1 MIATDDNGSRDFAAR
16 YQIVDGQAGILVESA
31 RRRRSLK
38 RGGGAQHM
46 ELQESRVFQ
55 PLPSDEMLAVDE
67 ALDLLAAKDPT
78 AADLV
83 KLKYFVGM
91 TMEESAA
98 ALGLPLRN
106 AERIWTYARAWLRRK
121 MAGDVK

>member
-1 MIATDDNGSRDFAAR
+1 
-16 YQIVDGQAGILVESA
+16 
-31 RRRRSLK
+31 
-38 RGGGAQHM
+38 
-46 ELQESRVFQ
+46 
-55 PLPSDEMLAVDE
+55 MLAVDE
-67 ALDLLAAKDPT
+67 ALDLLAAQDPT

-91 TMEESAA
+91 TMEEAAA

-121 MAGDVK
+121 MAGDAQ